1 MELTTSLELTND
13 TKASLLMGIEKER
26 VCSLLHLA
34 MCTRANSKLTKSMAS
49 EF

>member
-1 MELTTSLELTND
+1 MELTTSLELTKG

-26 VCSLLHLA
+26 VYSRLHLA
-34 MCTRANSKLTKSMAS
+34 MCTRAHSKLTKSTAS